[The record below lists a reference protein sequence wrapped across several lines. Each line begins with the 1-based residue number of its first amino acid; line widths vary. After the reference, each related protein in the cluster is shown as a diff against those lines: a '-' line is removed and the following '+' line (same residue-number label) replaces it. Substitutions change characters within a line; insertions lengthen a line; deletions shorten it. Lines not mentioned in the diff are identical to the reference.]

1 MWKDLRRIFHAYPQK
16 EALGQ
21 KIDRG
26 VERIKQFFPHLCF
39 SIKKYSLH
47 LHYKK
52 KLNHYKKEKFLHI
65 EKEKLDS
72 DYFLI
77 SQASSSLQNIVKIKS

>member
-1 MWKDLRRIFHAYPQK
+1 MWKDLRRIFHTYPQK

-39 SIKKYSLH
+39 SIKKYSPH
-47 LHYKK
+47 LD
-52 KLNHYKKEKFLHI
+52 YKKEKFLHI